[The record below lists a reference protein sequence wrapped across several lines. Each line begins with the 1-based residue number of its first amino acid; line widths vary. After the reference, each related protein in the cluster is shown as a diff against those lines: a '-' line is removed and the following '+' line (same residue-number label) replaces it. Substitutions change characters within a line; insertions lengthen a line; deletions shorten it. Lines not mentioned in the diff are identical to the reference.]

1 MSDSPAMSN
10 PLIGL
15 RAESESLDLPFDRIE
30 ASHVE
35 PAIDTLIA
43 EANEAVDGIATAPRT
58 YDGTLGALEHATEP
72 LEIALTVVGHLE
84 SVATTPALREAY
96 NRVQPKASAFFSSL
110 SLNAELYAAL
120 KEFAE
125 TDEAK
130 GLDPIRARFLLKT
143 LDDFR
148 RHGAELDDAGKERLG
163 AINVALS
170 EKTTKFAQNVL
181 DETNAFDLVITD
193 EAKLAGL
200 PPSARSAA
208 KQSAEQKDKEGWRF
222 TLHAPSYIAV
232 MTYLDDASIREQLWQ
247 AYNTRAS
254 SGEHDNRGLICEILE
269 LRREK
274 ATLLGYADFADLILE
289 DRMAKSGAKAS
300 AFVDDLRERTKPAF
314 EREER
319 ELHEFR
325 KELEGADAPVLE
337 PWSIGYYAEKQRK
350 ARFDFDDEV
359 LRPYLQVDA
368 VLKGLFEIAER
379 LYGVRIEEREAP
391 TWNDDVRCYGVFDG
405 DHLMAAFYVDLFPR
419 EDKRGGA
426 WMNALSYGPTPDTP
440 HLGLFCANVSE
451 PIGDEPAL
459 LTHREVETLFHEFG
473 HLLHHALSEVPLRSL
488 GGTNVAWD
496 FVELPSQIMENFC
509 WERVSLDLFA
519 RHHETGEPIPEE
531 LFQKL
536 RASRT
541 YREAT
546 AQMRQL
552 GFGTV
557 DLRLHRTFDP
567 SAGPEAAMALAREI
581 LEAHAPA
588 SYPDDYAMICGFTH
602 LFASPVGYA
611 AGYYSYKWAEVLDAD
626 AFTRFLEADV
636 LSAEVGQHFRE
647 AILAK
652 GDSADP
658 DALFRE
664 FMGRDPSLDA
674 LLVRAGLGA

>member
-1 MSDSPAMSN
+1 MSDSTAMSN

-15 RAESESLDLPFDRIE
+15 RAEAEPFDISFDRIE

-35 PAIDTLIA
+35 PAVDALIA
-43 EANEAVDGIATAPRT
+43 EASEAVGAIASAPRT
-58 YDGTLGALEHATEP
+58 YDGTLGALEAATEP

-84 SVATTPALREAY
+84 SVATTPDLREAY

-110 SLNAELYAAL
+110 ALNAELFAAL
-120 KEFAE
+120 SEFAE
-125 TDEAK
+125 TEEAK
-130 GLDPIRARFLLKT
+130 ALEPLRARFLKKT
-143 LDDFR
+143 LDDFK
-148 RHGAELDDAGKERLG
+148 RHGAELGAEGKKRLS
-163 AINVALS
+163 AIDVALS

-181 DETNAFDLVITD
+181 DETNAFELVIED

-200 PPSARSAA
+200 PDSARAAARQSARS
-208 KQSAEQKDKEGWRF
+208 KGKEGWRF
-222 TLHAPSYIAV
+222 TLQAPSYIAV
-232 MTYLDDASIREQLWQ
+232 MTYLDDASIRETLWK
-247 AYNTRAS
+247 AYNTRAAA
-254 SGEHDNRGLICEILE
+254 GERDNRPLICEILE

-274 ATLLGYADFADLILE
+274 AQLLGHADFADFILA
-289 DRMAKSGAKAS
+289 DRMAKSGAKAN
-300 AFVDDLRERTKPAF
+300 AFVDDLREKTMAAF
-314 EREER
+314 EREEE
-319 ELHEFR
+319 ELLAFR
-325 KELEGADAPVLE
+325 KELEGDDAPTIE
-337 PWSIGYYAEKQRK
+337 PWSIAYYAEKLRK
-350 ARFDFDDEV
+350 ARFDFDDEI

-379 LYGVRIEEREAP
+379 LYGVRIERRDAP
-391 TWNDDVRCYGVFDG
+391 TWNPDVRCYGVHDG
-405 DHLMAAFYVDLFPR
+405 DRLAAAFYVDLFPR

-426 WMNALSYGPTPDTP
+426 WMNALCYGPSPETP

-519 RHHETGEPIPEE
+519 RHHETNEPIPEA
-531 LFQKL
+531 LFEKM
-536 RASRT
+536 RAART
-541 YREAT
+541 FRAAT

-552 GFGTV
+552 GFGSV
-557 DLRLHRTFDP
+557 DLRLHRSFDP
-567 SAGPEAAMALAREI
+567 KAGPEAAMNLAREI

-588 SYPDDYAMICGFTH
+588 TYPDDYAMICGFTH

-611 AGYYSYKWAEVLDAD
+611 AAYYSYKWAEVLDAD

-636 LSAEVGQHFRE
+636 LSAEVGREFRD
-647 AILAK
+647 AILAM
-652 GDSADP
+652 GDSEEP
-658 DALFRE
+658 DALFRK

-674 LLVRAGLGA
+674 LLVRSGLAA

>member
-1 MSDSPAMSN
+1 MSN

-15 RAESESLDLPFDRIE
+15 RAEAESLDLPFDRIE

-35 PAIDTLIA
+35 PAIDALIA
-43 EANEAVDGIATAPRT
+43 EANEAVDAITTAPRT
-58 YDGTLGALEHATEP
+58 YASTLGALEHATEP

-84 SVATTPALREAY
+84 SVATTPELREAY

-125 TDEAK
+125 SEEAR
-130 GLDPIRARFLLKT
+130 GLDPIRSRFLDKT

-148 RHGAELDDAGKERLG
+148 RHGAELDDAGKKRLSE
-163 AINVALS
+163 INVELS
-170 EKTTKFAQNVL
+170 KKTTSFAQNVL
-181 DETNAFDLVITD
+181 DETNAFDLVVTD

-200 PPSARSAA
+200 PPSARNAA
-208 KQSAEQKDKEGWRF
+208 KQSAEQKGKEGWRF
-222 TLHAPSYIAV
+222 TLQAPSYIAV
-232 MTYLDDASIREQLWQ
+232 MTYLDDASTRAQLWK

-254 SGEHDNRGLICEILE
+254 SGERDNRKLICEVLE

-274 ATLLGYADFADLILE
+274 AKLLGYEDFADLILE

-300 AFVDDLRERTKPAF
+300 AFVDDLRERTQPAF
-314 EREER
+314 EREEK

-325 KELEGADAPVLE
+325 KELEGDDAPGLE
-337 PWSIGYYAEKQRK
+337 PWSIGYYAEKLRK

-368 VLKGLFEIAER
+368 VLEGLFEIAER

-391 TWNDDVRCYGVFDG
+391 VWNEDVRCFGVFDG
-405 DHLMAAFYVDLFPR
+405 DALLAAFYVDLFPR

-519 RHHETGEPIPEE
+519 RHHETDEPIPEE
-531 LFQKL
+531 LFQKM
-536 RASRT
+536 RAART
-541 YREAT
+541 FREAT

-567 SAGPEAAMALAREI
+567 AAGPEAAMALAREI

-611 AGYYSYKWAEVLDAD
+611 AAYYSYKWAEVLDAD

-636 LSAEVGQHFRE
+636 LSAEVGQHFRQ

-674 LLVRAGLGA
+674 LLVRAGLAA